1 MQRPVSLGERKFH
14 VLVTDLFTA
23 EDRAKISA
31 ALGKFTSVPD
41 LMAGAN
47 DAGLGC
53 TRLDL
58 HGRAWV
64 VTYNGVEIC
73 LLFERQ
79 RQEIDAGIA
88 TTPSVKTADSNRN
101 PWIRIDLLD
110 LQEGSVH
117 QVLDHPYAQL
127 TQKYKS
133 LEGLLTNVQREC
145 DAKGFVLDAQD
156 KRIKELEALL
166 AKKHVPVP
174 ASKPINITPEPG
186 PGHTV
191 QLPPDLRPKPKPTP
205 KATKK
210 VAAKAKPKV
219 KAKPKAKAKAKAKPA
234 PPPKPKAKAKPK
246 TQAFRAKVQA
256 KPRPKAKV
264 KRP

>member
-31 ALGKFTSVPD
+31 ALGKFSSVAD

-53 TRLDL
+53 TRLDI

-64 VTYNGVEIC
+64 VTYNGVEVC
-73 LLFERQ
+73 LLFDRQ

-88 TTPSVKTADSNRN
+88 TTPSVKAADSNRN

-117 QVLDHPYAQL
+117 QVLDHPFAQL
-127 TQKYKS
+127 TQQYKN
-133 LEGLLTNVQREC
+133 LNGLLIGVQREC
-145 DAKGFVLDAQD
+145 DAKGYVIEGQEQ
-156 KRIKELEALL
+156 RIKELEALL
-166 AKKHVPVP
+166 AKRHIPVP
-174 ASKPINITPEPG
+174 ASKPITVTPAPG

-191 QLPPDLRPKPKPTP
+191 QLPVDQRPKPKAKP
-205 KATKK
+205 KTKP
-210 VAAKAKPKV
+210 AKAKPK
-219 KAKPKAKAKAKAKPA
+219 PA
-234 PPPKPKAKAKPK
+234 PKPKPK
-246 TQAFRAKVQA
+246 
-256 KPRPKAKV
+256 PKAKV